1 MDHICHHAIILY
13 ACGKRRHVGG
23 QGEMMTSDVHRR
35 GLLTALPGLALA
47 GAAAPLAAAPGGA
60 LATPSL
66 SLAMRLR
73 VLIGA
78 PQELGMVDGVRK
90 RVIPITGGSVDG
102 PRLTGKVLPG
112 GADWQSIRTDGTAD
126 ILARYSLQADDGA
139 VISVVNPGYRHG
151 PAPVLARIAAGE
163 VVDPSLYYFRT
174 TPRFEVAGDGPHAW
188 LGRTVFLCAAA
199 RFKDHVALDIFAVG

>member
-1 MDHICHHAIILY
+1 MGHIGHGTMILY
-13 ACGKRRHVGG
+13 SKARSRRVGR
-23 QGEMMTSDVHRR
+23 QGEMMTSDMHRR
-35 GLLTALPGLALA
+35 GLLKAMPGLALA
-47 GAAAPLAAAPGGA
+47 GTAAPLAAAQGGT
-60 LATPSL
+60 LATPPL

-112 GADWQSIRTDGTAD
+112 GADWQSIRADGTAD

-139 VISVVNPGYRHG
+139 IISVVNPGYRHG

-188 LGRTVFLCAAA
+188 LGRTIFLCTAA

>member
-1 MDHICHHAIILY
+1 MTQDMP
-13 ACGKRRHVGG
+13 RR
-23 QGEMMTSDVHRR
+23 S
-35 GLLTALPGLALA
+35 LLKAMPALTLA
-47 GAAAPLAAAPGGA
+47 GVAVPATAADG

-66 SLAMRLR
+66 TLAMRLR

-112 GADWQSIRTDGTAD
+112 GADWQSIRADGTAD
-126 ILARYSLQADDGA
+126 ILARYSLEASDGTI
-139 VISVVNPGYRHG
+139 ISVVNPGYRHG

-163 VVDPSLYYFRT
+163 IVDPALYYFRT
-174 TPRFEVAGDGPHAW
+174 TPRFEVAGDGPHGW
-188 LGRTVFLCAAA
+188 LGRNVFLCTAA
-199 RFKDHVALDIFAVG
+199 RYKDHVALDIFAVS